1 MLILQAKYIRNYV
14 VELANG
20 DWLGVDVNG
29 RLGEIVN
36 VIVNNEN
43 GIPWGIVLN
52 PNFVDYVRT
61 VEENTKKTSTV
72 RTELATRIDVI
83 EEGSGGQSYIPLINC
98 ITNETPNN
106 TLTVFTFKTR
116 DLISV
121 TNYIQYSSKIYLNG
135 LRQSLFNDYIE
146 IFSLGKIIF
155 IQAPKTGDI
164 IIGDFDIINL

>member
-83 EEGSGGQSYIPLINC
+83 EEGSGIPLINC

-106 TLTVFTFKTR
+106 ALTEFTFKTPE
-116 DLISV
+116 LKTIV
-121 TNYIQYSSKIYLNG
+121 NYKPNTSRIFLNG
-135 LRQSLFNDYIE
+135 LRQGLNSDYVE
-146 IFSLGKIIF
+146 NFALGKIMFF
-155 IQAPKTGDI
+155 IPPSIGDI
-164 IIGDFDIINL
+164 IIGDFNIK